1 MRAWLTL
8 AVIAFGCGGTPAP
21 RAPAP
26 RAFDAN
32 VAAREVKVA
41 LDDFHDAAAHADEAR
56 YFAHFAGGGVFLGTD
71 ATERWDVAA
80 FRAYAH
86 PHFAAGKGWVF
97 HPLDRNVTFN
107 GDGTVAWFDERLRG
121 DKLGATRGSGVLVR
135 ENGRYV
141 IAQYNLAFTIPND
154 KFDAVHALLEP
165 ATDLRARYKIAYDK
179 ATDAASKGDLITARA
194 LLAALVAEAKP
205 HHDDDLEFW
214 LHNQLTWI
222 AWAQDENER
231 ALLEVDAAGAALDQ
245 STLPPD
251 QVRALRLHEY
261 WDRAY
266 LLMEKY
272 AVAADTSGADRELA
286 RYEEFAKSA
295 GDNDGRAVPE
305 AFFATVKVDR
315 KTAAVVARRVDV
327 DKDSDLQDLY
337 VIANA
342 LELSGDREGAK
353 KVRAR
358 ICAGRVYLM
367 KPLIVQA
374 MARDGNPCP

>member
-1 MRAWLTL
+1 M
-8 AVIAFGCGGTPAP
+8 
-21 RAPAP
+21 
-26 RAFDAN
+26 
-32 VAAREVKVA
+32 
-41 LDDFHDAAAHADEAR
+41 
-56 YFAHFAGGGVFLGTD
+56 
-71 ATERWDVAA
+71 
-80 FRAYAH
+80 
-86 PHFAAGKGWVF
+86 
-97 HPLDRNVTFN
+97 
-107 GDGTVAWFDERLRG
+107 
-121 DKLGATRGSGVLVR
+121 
-135 ENGRYV
+135 
-141 IAQYNLAFTIPND
+141 
-154 KFDAVHALLEP
+154 
-165 ATDLRARYKIAYDK
+165 
-179 ATDAASKGDLITARA
+179 
-194 LLAALVAEAKP
+194 
-205 HHDDDLEFW
+205 
-214 LHNQLTWI
+214 HNQLTWI
-222 AWAQDENER
+222 AWAQDENEH

-272 AVAADTSGADRELA
+272 AVAADTSSADRELA

-295 GDNDGRAVPE
+295 GDNDGRAVLE

-315 KTAAVVARRVDV
+315 KTAAVVTRRVDV